1 MILFKKFFTIKASL
15 VPAESSPVDLKD
27 YIFKGTVSVL
37 LLYLLS
43 IVFGFVLNYLLIRS
57 AGTADYGTYV
67 YALNLITL
75 IAGFAVMGTD
85 NLLVK
90 NLAVYKDQANNSLFK
105 GLLLF
110 AIGFTLLFSLLAG
123 LVSIFAFDSMSA
135 LNALN
140 WYDLVFLF
148 FIILPLTSVIIVLQ
162 SSFQGLSKP
171 FLSQFADKLLRPLLF
186 IAIITIFFIL
196 GRYLSASELVMINS
210 GVLLVT
216 VLVLIAVHH
225 KVVLKT
231 LAPIGVQLKTI
242 PWLRISFSF
251 FLLDVLYNINSRVD
265 IFLIGLLR
273 NDPTEVAACNIV
285 IKLSELVGIG
295 LFLVNMLLAP
305 LVSKY
310 IVKNEISKLQEAV
323 TYTARLALV
332 ISLPLFIFILIFGN
346 KVLALFDVASAVS
359 FRSLMILS
367 FAQLINV
374 FMGSVGVILSMS
386 GHQRYSIY
394 TLAISIVLN
403 IVLDIILIPPM
414 GLMGVAIASGASLIL
429 WNFLIY
435 MIVRKKTN
443 LKTTG
448 LKFI

>member
-1 MILFKKFFTIKASL
+1 LFKKFFTIKASL

>member
-1 MILFKKFFTIKASL
+1 MFKKFFTIKASL

>member
-1 MILFKKFFTIKASL
+1 MILLKKFFTIKASL
-15 VPAESSPVDLKD
+15 VPAESSPVNLKD
-27 YIFKGTVSVL
+27 YILKGTVSVL
-37 LLYLLS
+37 LLYFFS
-43 IVFGFVLNYLLIRS
+43 VVFGFVLNYLLIRS

-67 YALNLITL
+67 YALNLVTL

-90 NLAVYKDQANNSLFK
+90 NLAVYKDQANISLFK

-123 LVSIFAFDSMSA
+123 LVSIFAFDSLPA
-135 LNALN
+135 LNSLS

-148 FIILPLTSVIIVLQ
+148 FIILPFTSVIIVFQ

-186 IAIITIFFIL
+186 IVIVAIFFIL

-210 GVLLVT
+210 AVLLVT
-216 VLVLIAVHH
+216 VLVLFAVHH
-225 KVVLKT
+225 RVVIKT
-231 LAPIGVQLKTI
+231 LAPVAVQLKTI

-265 IFLIGLLR
+265 IFLIGILR

-285 IKLSELVGIG
+285 IKLAELVGIG

-310 IVKNEISKLQEAV
+310 IVKNEIPKLQEAV
-323 TYTARLALV
+323 TYTARLALF
-332 ISLPLFIFILIFGN
+332 ISLPLFIFLLIFGN
-346 KVLALFDVASAVS
+346 KVLGLFDVASAAS
-359 FRSLMILS
+359 FKSLMILS

-386 GHQRYSIY
+386 GNQRYSIY
-394 TLAISIVLN
+394 TLAVSIVLN
-403 IVLDIILIPPM
+403 IVLDIILIPRM
-414 GLMGVAIASGASLIL
+414 GLMGVAIASGTSLIL
-429 WNFLIY
+429 WNFLLY

>member
-1 MILFKKFFTIKASL
+1 LILLKKFFTIKASL

-37 LLYLLS
+37 LLYLFS

-67 YALNLITL
+67 YALNLVTL

-216 VLVLIAVHH
+216 VLILVIVHH
-225 KVVLKT
+225 RVVLKT

-265 IFLIGLLR
+265 IFLLGLLR

-414 GLMGVAIASGASLIL
+414 GLMGVAIASGVSLIL

>member
-1 MILFKKFFTIKASL
+1 MFKKFFTIKASL

-210 GVLLVT
+210 GDC
-216 VLVLIAVHH
+216 
-225 KVVLKT
+225 
-231 LAPIGVQLKTI
+231 IGFNCSSSQGC
-242 PWLRISFSF
+242 S
-251 FLLDVLYNINSRVD
+251 
-265 IFLIGLLR
+265 
-273 NDPTEVAACNIV
+273 
-285 IKLSELVGIG
+285 
-295 LFLVNMLLAP
+295 
-305 LVSKY
+305 
-310 IVKNEISKLQEAV
+310 
-323 TYTARLALV
+323 
-332 ISLPLFIFILIFGN
+332 
-346 KVLALFDVASAVS
+346 
-359 FRSLMILS
+359 
-367 FAQLINV
+367 
-374 FMGSVGVILSMS
+374 
-386 GHQRYSIY
+386 
-394 TLAISIVLN
+394 
-403 IVLDIILIPPM
+403 
-414 GLMGVAIASGASLIL
+414 
-429 WNFLIY
+429 
-435 MIVRKKTN
+435 
-443 LKTTG
+443 
-448 LKFI
+448 

>member
-1 MILFKKFFTIKASL
+1 M
-15 VPAESSPVDLKD
+15 
-27 YIFKGTVSVL
+27 L